1 MQTITLK
8 LTPNNYGNMEECL
21 KNSIWATL
29 CTRLHQANLRPRE
42 VGIEVLDST
51 SVGGG
56 FTCDVLDVDKFKEFL
71 YDEIDEIPRPLNEP
85 SRLNYNNLK
94 SILSKLDK
102 AI

>member
-8 LTPNNYGNMEECL
+8 LTPNNNKNIEECL
-21 KNSIWATL
+21 EGSKWSTL
-29 CTRLHQANLRPRE
+29 CTRLHQANLRPKE

-51 SVGGG
+51 AVGGG
-56 FTCDVLDVDKFKEFL
+56 FTCDVLDIDKFKEFL
-71 YDEIDEIPRPLNEP
+71 YAEIDEIPRPLNEP